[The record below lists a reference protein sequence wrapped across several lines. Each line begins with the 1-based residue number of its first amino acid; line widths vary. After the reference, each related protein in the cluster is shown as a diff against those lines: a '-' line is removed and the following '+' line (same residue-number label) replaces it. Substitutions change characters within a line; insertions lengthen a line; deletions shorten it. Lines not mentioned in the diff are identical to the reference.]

1 MPLARLLVSSLSCK
15 YSSHTSC
22 IFIFRDGEAVAD
34 RLFHS
39 PSEFFHLTTK
49 SGWDMRN

>member
-1 MPLARLLVSSLSCK
+1 MYHLLTRIPS
-15 YSSHTSC
+15 Y
-22 IFIFRDGEAVAD
+22 
-34 RLFHS
+34 S